1 MCVDAAPC
9 KKKTMADFDYIK
21 FDIICTRPKD
31 FVLDWLQA
39 PWHEILA
46 EDDWS
51 HMQRPKGWKQSGA
64 LSDWPKVPIL
74 NDLLLL
80 TVLCLSWQ
88 AECQVWL

>member
-9 KKKTMADFDYIK
+9 KKKTMAEFDYIK
-21 FDIICTRPKD
+21 LTSSVSSLKTLFWIDSKLHDMKFYLRMIDHTCNTPR
-31 FVLDWLQA
+31 
-39 PWHEILA
+39 E
-46 EDDWS
+46 
-51 HMQRPKGWKQSGA
+51 WKQSGA

-88 AECQVWL
+88 AESEV